1 MIEKTWTAN
10 EKKTLNEFLRQKIPE
25 LLEGEISNSKIRRL
39 IVSGAVYINSRQ
51 CRIPSFKINS
61 GSAIKVLIDKEKFF
75 FEKQPEDADFE
86 LTEND
91 VLFEDEYLIVINKP
105 PFLPTEQT
113 ITGQRK
119 NAHDCAV
126 KYLWQKNPALRNPP
140 YVGIMHRLDRET
152 SGILLFTKSRSVNKD
167 ISEMFKTRGIKKI
180 YRAVCTGKLP
190 EQKEFTVENFIARI
204 SPKSSACKM
213 GIVPESKGGLFAK
226 TDFKIISEK
235 NGFIQIDCQLHTGRT
250 HQIRVQLSSVNLPIA
265 GDELYGGI
273 KSDRI
278 KLHARKME
286 FVHPVSKEKITIES
300 KIPKD
305 FFTEKS
311 VAPNAGL

>member
-1 MIEKTWTAN
+1 MMIEKIWIAN
-10 EKKTLNEFLRQKIPE
+10 KKKTLNEFLRQKIPE

-39 IVSGAVYINSRQ
+39 IVSGAAYINSKQ

-61 GSAIKVLIDKEKFF
+61 GSTIKVLIDKEKFF

-91 VLFEDEYLIVINKP
+91 VLFEDEYLIAINKP

-119 NAHDCAV
+119 NAHDCTV
-126 KYLWQKNPALRNPP
+126 EYLWKKNPSLRNPP

-167 ISEMFKTRGIKKI
+167 ISEMFKNRGIKKI
-180 YRAVCTGKLP
+180 YRAVCTGKIP

-235 NGFIQIDCQLHTGRT
+235 NGFIQIDCQLAHRADSPNK
-250 HQIRVQLSSVNLPIA
+250 SSA
-265 GDELYGGI
+265 F
-273 KSDRI
+273 
-278 KLHARKME
+278 KL
-286 FVHPVSKEKITIES
+286 ES
-300 KIPKD
+300 
-305 FFTEKS
+305 S
-311 VAPNAGL
+311 NCRR

>member
-61 GSAIKVLIDKEKFF
+61 GTAIKVLIDKEKFF

-91 VLFEDEYLIVINKP
+91 VLFEDDYLIAINKP

-119 NAHDCAV
+119 NAHDCTV
-126 KYLWQKNPALRNPP
+126 KYLWQKIP
-140 YVGIMHRLDRET
+140 
-152 SGILLFTKSRSVNKD
+152 LLEIHLTL
-167 ISEMFKTRGIKKI
+167 E
-180 YRAVCTGKLP
+180 
-190 EQKEFTVENFIARI
+190 
-204 SPKSSACKM
+204 
-213 GIVPESKGGLFAK
+213 
-226 TDFKIISEK
+226 
-235 NGFIQIDCQLHTGRT
+235 
-250 HQIRVQLSSVNLPIA
+250 
-265 GDELYGGI
+265 
-273 KSDRI
+273 
-278 KLHARKME
+278 
-286 FVHPVSKEKITIES
+286 
-300 KIPKD
+300 
-305 FFTEKS
+305 
-311 VAPNAGL
+311 

>member
-1 MIEKTWTAN
+1 MIEKIWTSN
-10 EKKTLNEFLRQKIPE
+10 KKETLNEFLRQKIPE

-39 IVSGAVYINSRQ
+39 IVSGAVYINSKQ

-61 GSAIKVLIDKEKFF
+61 GSTIKVLIDKEKFF

-91 VLFEDEYLIVINKP
+91 VLFEDEYLIAINKP

-119 NAHDCAV
+119 NAHDCTV
-126 KYLWQKNPALRNPP
+126 EYLWKKNPSLRNPP

-167 ISEMFKTRGIKKI
+167 ISEMFKNRGIKKI
-180 YRAVCTGKLP
+180 YRAVCTGKIP

-250 HQIRVQLSSVNLPIA
+250 HQIRVQLSSLNLPIA

-286 FVHPVSKEKITIES
+286 FVYPVSKEKITIES
-300 KIPKD
+300 EIPKD
-305 FFTEKS
+305 FFS
-311 VAPNAGL
+311 

>member
-1 MIEKTWTAN
+1 MMIEKIWTAN

-39 IVSGAVYINSRQ
+39 IVSGAAYINSKQ

-61 GSAIKVLIDKEKFF
+61 GSTIKVLIDKDKFF

-91 VLFEDEYLIVINKP
+91 VLFEDEYLIAINKP

-119 NAHDCAV
+119 NAHDCTV
-126 KYLWQKNPALRNPP
+126 EYLWKKNPSLRNPP

-167 ISEMFKTRGIKKI
+167 ISEMFKNRGIKKI
-180 YRAVCTGKLP
+180 YRAVCTGKIP

-235 NGFIQIDCQLHTGRT
+235 NGFIQIDCQLAHRADSPNK
-250 HQIRVQLSSVNLPIA
+250 SSA
-265 GDELYGGI
+265 F
-273 KSDRI
+273 
-278 KLHARKME
+278 KL
-286 FVHPVSKEKITIES
+286 ES
-300 KIPKD
+300 
-305 FFTEKS
+305 S
-311 VAPNAGL
+311 NCRR

>member
-1 MIEKTWTAN
+1 MIEKIWTAN
-10 EKKTLNEFLRQKIPE
+10 KKETLNEFLRQKIPE

-39 IVSGAVYINSRQ
+39 IVSGAVYINSKQ

-61 GSAIKVLIDKEKFF
+61 GSTIKVLIDKEKFF

-91 VLFEDEYLIVINKP
+91 VLFEDEYLIAINKP

-119 NAHDCAV
+119 NAHDCTV
-126 KYLWQKNPALRNPP
+126 EYLWKKNPSLRNPP

-167 ISEMFKTRGIKKI
+167 ISEMFKNRGIKKI
-180 YRAVCTGKLP
+180 YRAVCTGKIP

-250 HQIRVQLSSVNLPIA
+250 HQIRVQLSSLNLPIA

-286 FVHPVSKEKITIES
+286 FVYPVSKEKITIES
-300 KIPKD
+300 EIPKD
-305 FFTEKS
+305 FFS
-311 VAPNAGL
+311 

>member
-1 MIEKTWTAN
+1 MMIEKIWTAN
-10 EKKTLNEFLRQKIPE
+10 KKETLNEFLRQKIPE

-39 IVSGAVYINSRQ
+39 IVSGAVYINSKQ

-61 GSAIKVLIDKEKFF
+61 GSTIKVLIDKDKFF

-91 VLFEDEYLIVINKP
+91 VLFEDEYLIAINKP

-119 NAHDCAV
+119 NAHDCTV
-126 KYLWQKNPALRNPP
+126 EYLWKKNPSLRNPP

-167 ISEMFKTRGIKKI
+167 ISEMFKNRGIKKI
-180 YRAVCTGKLP
+180 YRAVCTGKIP

-250 HQIRVQLSSVNLPIA
+250 HQIRVQLSSLNLPIA

-286 FVHPVSKEKITIES
+286 FVYPVSKEKITIES
-300 KIPKD
+300 EIPKD
-305 FFTEKS
+305 FFS
-311 VAPNAGL
+311 